1 MEQNF
6 TQKSMSAISEAHNF
20 AIRYKHSEIKT
31 EHLLLALINQMDGL
45 IPNILQKMGINPADL
60 TKKLEA
66 KLNSMP
72 KIEGG
77 VGEVRPNAEVNRIIV
92 GAEDYAKK
100 MGDSYIST
108 EHLFLAAFDNNS
120 FLKENGVNKK
130 QFENVLNEV
139 RGGRKI
145 MTDNPESTYEALDKF
160 GKDLVEL
167 ARKGKLDPIIGRDQE
182 IRRAIQIL
190 SRRNK
195 NNPILIGEPGVGKT
209 AIAEG
214 IAQRILKGD
223 VPENLKDKTIFSLD
237 LGALVAGAK
246 YRGEFEERLK
256 AVLEE
261 IENSEGR
268 IILFI
273 DEVHNIVGAGK
284 TEGSMDAGNL
294 LKPMLARGEVKVI
307 GATTIDE
314 YRKYIEKDAALE
326 RRFQP
331 VMVNE
336 PTIEDTISI
345 LRGLKERFE
354 IFHGIR
360 ITDNA
365 IVTAATMSDRYI
377 NDRFLPDKAID
388 LIDEAAAKVK
398 TEINSMPVELDEITR
413 RLMQLEIEKVALS
426 KETDKASKERLTTLE
441 KEIADLKDEEKE
453 LKSQWEREKQEA
465 GKVAKINEEIEKIK
479 LQIEEAQRKN
489 DYNKLAELQYGKLP
503 ELEKQKEAEEE
514 KAKDNSSVANK
525 LLKQEIDSE
534 EIAEVVGKWTGI
546 PVAKLLQ
553 GEREKILHLAEHMM
567 KRVIGQDDAIKTI
580 SDTIIRSRAGLK
592 DPNRPIGSF
601 IFLGPTGVGKTYLTK
616 TLAFNLF
623 DDEDNIVRID
633 MSEYMDKFSVTRLI
647 GAPPGYVGY
656 EEGGQLTEA
665 VRRKPYSVILFD
677 EIEKA
682 HPDVFN
688 VLLQLLD
695 DGRLTDG
702 KGKIVDF
709 KNTIVIMT
717 SNIGSEIIL
726 NDPMVSEPT
735 KEAVLD
741 EMKHRFKPEFLNRI
755 DDIIVF
761 KALGKE
767 SVKNIVNLIL
777 EGINERLK
785 EQYIKVEF
793 TDKALDYIVD
803 EAYDPAYGA
812 RPLKRFVQK
821 DIETNLSK
829 MILGGEVPE
838 NSVVK
843 VDSDGKDLIYKVEK

>member
-45 IPNILQKMGINPADL
+45 IPNILQKMGINPAEL

-256 AVLEE
+256 AVLED

-345 LRGLKERFE
+345 LRGLKEKFE

>member
-1 MEQNF
+1 MENNF
-6 TQKSMSAISEAHNF
+6 TQKSMEAISEAHNF
-20 AIRYKHSEIKT
+20 AIRYKHSDMKV
-31 EHLLLALINQMDGL
+31 EHLLLALIGQMNGL
-45 IPNILQKMGINPADL
+45 IPNLLKKMGIDTVDL
-60 TKKLEA
+60 MKKLEE
-66 KLNSMP
+66 KLDRMP

-77 VGEVRPNAEVNRIIV
+77 VSDPRPNAEMNRVLI

-100 MGDSYIST
+100 MEDAYIST
-108 EHLFLAAFDNNS
+108 EHLFLASYDNNS
-120 FLKENGVNKK
+120 FLKENGVVKK
-130 QFENVLNEV
+130 QFENALEGV
-139 RGGRKI
+139 RGGKKI
-145 MTDNPESTYEALDKF
+145 MTDNPENTYEALDKY

-167 ARKGKLDPIIGRDQE
+167 ARKGKIDPIIGRDNE

-214 IAQRILKGD
+214 IAQRILNGD

-237 LGALVAGAK
+237 MGALISGAK

-256 AVLEE
+256 AVLDEL
-261 IENSEGR
+261 ENSDGR

-294 LKPMLARGEVKVI
+294 LKPMLARGEIKVI

-331 VMVNE
+331 ILVNE
-336 PTIEDTISI
+336 PSVEDTISI
-345 LRGLKERFE
+345 LRGLKEKFE

-365 IVTAATMSDRYI
+365 LVTAATMSDRYI

-398 TEINSMPVELDEITR
+398 TEINSMPTELDEVTR
-413 RLMQLEIEKVALS
+413 RVMQLEIEKVALE
-426 KETDKASKERLTTLE
+426 KEKDQASKDRLENLE
-441 KEIADLKDEEKE
+441 KELAELNEK
-453 LKSQWEREKQEA
+453 KVAFQSQWENEKQE
-465 GKVAKINEEIEKIK
+465 VEKIKKLNEEIEKVR
-479 LQIEEAQRKN
+479 LEIEAAQRKN
-489 DYNKLAELQYGKLP
+489 DYNKLAELQYGVLP
-503 ELEKQKEAEEE
+503 QLEKDRTELQE
-514 KAKDNSSVANK
+514 KAKEHDNNK

-534 EIAEVVGKWTGI
+534 EIAEIVGKWTGI
-546 PVAKLLQ
+546 PVSKLMQ
-553 GEREKILHLAEHMM
+553 GEKEKILNLAKYM
-567 KRVIGQDDAIKTI
+567 KERVIGQDDAIETI

-616 TLAFNLF
+616 TLSLNLF
-623 DDEDNIVRID
+623 DDENNIVRID

-688 VLLQLLD
+688 ILLQLLD

-702 KGKIVDF
+702 KGKVVDF

-726 NDPMVSEPT
+726 EDPQLSDTT

-755 DDIIVF
+755 DDIIIF
-761 KALGKE
+761 KSLGKD
-767 SVKNIVNLIL
+767 SVKNIIKLIL
-777 EGINERLK
+777 EDINRKLK
-785 EQYIKVEF
+785 EQFIKVEF
-793 TDKALDYIVD
+793 TDNALDFIVN

-829 MILGGEVPE
+829 MILSNEIPE
-838 NSVVK
+838 NSTILI
-843 VDSDGKDLIYKVEK
+843 DSDGEKLTYTVKK